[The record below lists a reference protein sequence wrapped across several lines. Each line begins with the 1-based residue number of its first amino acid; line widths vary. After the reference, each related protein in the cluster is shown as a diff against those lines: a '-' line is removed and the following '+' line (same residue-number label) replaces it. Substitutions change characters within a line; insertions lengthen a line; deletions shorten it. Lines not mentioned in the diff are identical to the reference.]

1 MRTEIISRVAEF
13 IRNPQ
18 AQQKA
23 EKLPVSAKRTGKVAD
38 QVEISADAMQKLR
51 ESEAKASVQNGEVIA
66 QVKSQWEQ
74 ERSARLEQIK
84 AQVQSDSYKLDPHMI
99 DQIAENIVKVL

>member
-18 AQQKA
+18 AQQRA
-23 EKLPVSAKRTGKVAD
+23 EKQPVSAKRTGKAAD

-51 ESEAKASVQNGEVIA
+51 ESEAKASVQGA
-66 QVKSQWEQ
+66 QVDSQWEK